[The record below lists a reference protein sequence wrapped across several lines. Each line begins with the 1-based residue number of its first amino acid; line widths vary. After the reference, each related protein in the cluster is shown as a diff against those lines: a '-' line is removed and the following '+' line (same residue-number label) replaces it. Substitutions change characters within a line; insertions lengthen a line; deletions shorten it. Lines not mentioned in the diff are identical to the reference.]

1 MTSQGVPTRRR
12 ARTSAEPAACP
23 ARPVRR
29 PSLLALPGALLLLYL
44 ALPLVALIWRGAR
57 AETIRALADPFVL
70 SALSLTAL
78 TTAAALGIALVGGT
92 PLAYLLARRRFPG
105 KAVAETLVELPIALP
120 PVIAGVALLMAFGR
134 RGLFG
139 PALERLGITLPFTPI
154 AVVMAQL
161 FIAIPYYIR
170 GASLGFRSV
179 PREVEEA
186 AAVDGASAWQA
197 HRHITIPLAFPGIL
211 SGLLLCGTRAA
222 AEFGATL
229 LFAGNLPGRTQTM
242 TLAIMT
248 AMETNLTEAL
258 SLSVLLLTLSL
269 VIVLT
274 AWALLGR
281 VEMRE

>member
-1 MTSQGVPTRRR
+1 MASQRVQTTSFPHAVTEQPAWRRR
-12 ARTSAEPAACP
+12 P
-23 ARPVRR
+23 ARQA
-29 PSLLALPGALLLLYL
+29 SLLIAPGILLLLYL
-44 ALPLVALIWRGAR
+44 TIPLVALIWRGAR
-57 AETIRALADPFVL
+57 AETLHALLDPFVL
-70 SALSLTAL
+70 SALRLTAL
-78 TTAAALGIALVGGT
+78 TTAAVLAIALVGGT
-92 PLAYLLARRRFPG
+92 PLAYLLARRHFPG
-105 KAVAETLVELPIALP
+105 KALAETLVELPIALP

-139 PALERLGITLPFTPI
+139 PTLEHVGITLPFTPI

-161 FIAIPYYIR
+161 FIAIPFYIR

-186 AAVDGASAWQA
+186 AAIDGASAWQTY
-197 HRHITIPLAFPGIL
+197 RHITFPLAFPGIL

-248 AMETNLTEAL
+248 AMETNLTQAL
-258 SLSVLLLTLSL
+258 SLSVLLLGFSL
-269 VIVLT
+269 VIVMA
-274 AWALLGR
+274 AWVLLGH
-281 VEMRE
+281 REVLE

>member
-1 MTSQGVPTRRR
+1 RRH
-12 ARTSAEPAACP
+12 
-23 ARPVRR
+23 
-29 PSLLALPGALLLLYL
+29 
-44 ALPLVALIWRGAR
+44 
-57 AETIRALADPFVL
+57 
-70 SALSLTAL
+70 
-78 TTAAALGIALVGGT
+78 
-92 PLAYLLARRRFPG
+92 FPG
-105 KAVAETLVELPIALP
+105 KALAETLVELPIALP

-139 PALERLGITLPFTPI
+139 PTLEHVGITLPFTPI

-161 FIAIPYYIR
+161 FIAIPFYIR

-186 AAVDGASAWQA
+186 AAIDGASAWQTY
-197 HRHITIPLAFPGIL
+197 RHITFPLAFPGIL

-248 AMETNLTEAL
+248 AMETNLTQAL
-258 SLSVLLLTLSL
+258 SLSVLLLGFSL
-269 VIVLT
+269 VIVMA
-274 AWALLGR
+274 AWVLLGH
-281 VEMRE
+281 REVLE